1 MIIIQLDN
9 AINNTSLQVG
19 DTAWYVDNVQE
30 DSGVNNSQFSPIY
43 IGEIT
48 TVFPS
53 TVEVDNIIPL
63 TFNPNTMF
71 LMFSKDARANNTSL
85 IGYYAEVTM
94 TNDSGERAEL
104 FKLGSEVA
112 PSSK

>member
-1 MIIIQLDN
+1 MVITINTGII
-9 AINNTSLQVG
+9 NTSLQVNDEIYCVPIDNSISGFATG
-19 DTAWYVDNVQE
+19 D
-30 DSGVNNSQFSPIY
+30 PIY
-43 IGEIT
+43 IGRVINILGSKIEIKDPVMHT
-48 TVFPS
+48 PQLG
-53 TVEVDNIIPL
+53 D
-63 TFNPNTMF
+63 F